1 MLSHPP
7 KKQTFGQKAGFGN
20 KQLHVLGHMIGTALL
35 TTSDLSAVSIVFV
48 VTLIVQ
54 ATMLDTWLSNLVLTV
69 GILVGLYFIV
79 KKPLN

>member
-1 MLSHPP
+1 
-7 KKQTFGQKAGFGN
+7 
-20 KQLHVLGHMIGTALL
+20 MIGTALF
-35 TTSDLSAVSIVFV
+35 TTSDLSAVTIVVV

-69 GILVGLYFIV
+69 GIVVGLYFIV